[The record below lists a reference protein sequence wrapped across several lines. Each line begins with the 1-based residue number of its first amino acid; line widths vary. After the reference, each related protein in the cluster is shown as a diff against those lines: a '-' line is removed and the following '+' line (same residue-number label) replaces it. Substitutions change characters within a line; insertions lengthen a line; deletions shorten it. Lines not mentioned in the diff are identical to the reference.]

1 MRGVILSCMLVI
13 MPCVAAAQST
23 EDQIAEALLAAP
35 ESLRAGATVIA
46 RDTQGRPNI
55 IRPGTT
61 ELVCETDGPQPGFG
75 VECYHTSFQGVMDWM
90 SQRLAEGAR
99 TFTEMF
105 AGGGPEVEISP
116 GAMHYALVG
125 PTRDEAISL
134 MSINLPHATAES
146 TGLPTEERL
155 DGPWLMWA
163 GTSAA
168 HIMFSERPRG
178 VPAKYPGR

>member
-1 MRGVILSCMLVI
+1 MRGVILSCVLAT

-55 IRPGTT
+55 IRPGTN

-116 GAMHYALVG
+116 GAMTFIPKHGPSDGSRKHTTAFLPIRFKPSFKPTEVVVLPSPAGVG
-125 PTRDEAISL
+125 VIAVTRISL
-134 MSINLPHATAES
+134 PS
-146 TGLPTEERL
+146 
-155 DGPWLMWA
+155 
-163 GTSAA
+163 
-168 HIMFSERPRG
+168 
-178 VPAKYPGR
+178 GRSSNDFR